1 MTIQQSPVPE
11 QKHDDTAVVEVC
23 NPANGSV
30 VGIVPDMS
38 AEAVSQLAAQLRSA
52 QPAWEAVGPRERA
65 KYLRRWLDWIVDHED
80 HLLGLVHQEAGKS
93 WGDAQLE
100 LMVCMEIINYYT
112 RNAAKFLAD
121 ETRRPHNLASL
132 TKHLRI
138 RYRPYQLVG
147 VITPWNYPLAMPM
160 VDVPQA
166 LLAGAAVLS
175 KPSEE
180 TPLAWAECVRG
191 WTEEIGAPPVL
202 GCVTGRGGAG
212 KAVVDLVDMV
222 QFTGSTRTGRQVS
235 VRCAERLIPASLEL
249 GGKDAMIVLSDA
261 PVQRAVRG
269 AIWGGLFNAGQTC
282 ISVERLYVEE
292 PIYQEFT
299 SLLVNEVRKLRQ
311 DHDSPGDFSAE
322 LGALANETQMAI
334 VEQQVADAVAKGAR
348 VLSGGTRSE
357 HGLFYPPTV
366 LVDVDHTMACMRD
379 ETFGPLLPVMKVAN
393 EEEAIALANDSN
405 YGLSSS
411 IWTTSR
417 ERGQRVSRRIE
428 AGAVNVNNAMVNAFQ
443 FPLPMGGWKES
454 GLGHRMGGPDGIRK
468 YCRQQSFVSEKIN
481 FGTEIHW
488 YPYTQRKA
496 RLTSRVLRLIEM
508 HDWPRRLG
516 RKPKATE

>member
-1 MTIQQSPVPE
+1 
-11 QKHDDTAVVEVC
+11 
-23 NPANGSV
+23 
-30 VGIVPDMS
+30 
-38 AEAVSQLAAQLRSA
+38 
-52 QPAWEAVGPRERA
+52 
-65 KYLRRWLDWIVDHED
+65 
-80 HLLGLVHQEAGKS
+80 
-93 WGDAQLE
+93 
-100 LMVCMEIINYYT
+100 
-112 RNAAKFLAD
+112 
-121 ETRRPHNLASL
+121 
-132 TKHLRI
+132 
-138 RYRPYQLVG
+138 
-147 VITPWNYPLAMPM
+147 
-160 VDVPQA
+160 
-166 LLAGAAVLS
+166 
-175 KPSEE
+175 
-180 TPLAWAECVRG
+180 
-191 WTEEIGAPPVL
+191 
-202 GCVTGRGGAG
+202 
-212 KAVVDLVDMV
+212 
-222 QFTGSTRTGRQVS
+222 
-235 VRCAERLIPASLEL
+235 
-249 GGKDAMIVLSDA
+249 
-261 PVQRAVRG
+261 
-269 AIWGGLFNAGQTC
+269 
-282 ISVERLYVEE
+282 
-292 PIYQEFT
+292 
-299 SLLVNEVRKLRQ
+299 
-311 DHDSPGDFSAE
+311 
-322 LGALANETQMAI
+322 
-334 VEQQVADAVAKGAR
+334 

-417 ERGQRVSRRIE
+417 ERGERVSRRIE